1 MMLASRSMPYFPIIN
16 KITCM
21 DNLDRLKSLLRRQH
35 LDALLVT
42 QPDNRRFLSGYTAG
56 DMNISE
62 SSGVLLIPR
71 RGAPMLCTDF
81 RFQLQAEREAVGF
94 EVCLYQRGLFPL
106 LKGILAERGIKS
118 LAFESHYF
126 LHQAAIKLQKMAL
139 EINLELVPVT
149 DLVERL
155 RICKS
160 PEELTKIRAAVRL
173 NEEVFQE
180 VYQQLKPGMSERQV
194 ALRIETLMRE
204 KGAERPSFETIVASG
219 PNGALPHA
227 VPGERMLREGEP
239 IVIDMGLV
247 LDGYCSDMTRTVVL
261 GRMDEITRERFRLV
275 RKAQLAGMTAVK
287 AGVTGREVDRAAR
300 QMIAAAGYGPAF
312 GHSLGH
318 GVGLAVHEPPSL
330 SMRYQRKLQAG
341 MVVTVEPGIYL
352 PEWGGIRLENMVV
365 VTETGCENLNA
376 DTTFLDV

>member
-1 MMLASRSMPYFPIIN
+1 
-16 KITCM
+16 M
-21 DNLDRLKSLLRRQH
+21 DNLDRLKALLRRQN

-42 QPDNRRFLSGYTAG
+42 QPDNRRFLSGYKAG

-62 SSGVLLIPR
+62 SSGVLLVLR
-71 RGAPMLCTDF
+71 RGAPLLLTDF
-81 RFQLQAEREAVGF
+81 RYQLQAEREAVGC
-94 EVCLYQRGLFPL
+94 EVRLYQRGLFPL
-106 LKGILAERGIKS
+106 LKEILVERGVKS
-118 LAFESHYF
+118 LGFESHYF
-126 LHQAAIKLQKMAL
+126 LHQAAVKLQKLAT
-139 EINLELVPVT
+139 EIRLELVPVT

-160 PEELTKIRAAVRL
+160 PDELAKIRAAVRL
-173 NEEVFQE
+173 NEAVFQE
-180 VYQQLKPGMSERQV
+180 VYQQLQPGQSERQV

-204 KGAERPSFETIVASG
+204 KGAERPSFETIVAGG

-227 VPGERMLREGEP
+227 VPGDRLLREGEP

-261 GRMDEITRERFRLV
+261 GQMDDLTRDRFRLV
-275 RKAQLAGMTAVK
+275 RQAQLAGIAAVK
-287 AGVTGREVDRAAR
+287 AGATGREVDRAAR
-300 QMIAAAGYGPAF
+300 QVIAAAGYGAAF

-330 SMRYQRKLQAG
+330 SVRYHRKLQAG

-365 VTETGCENLNA
+365 VTESGCGVLNA

>member
-1 MMLASRSMPYFPIIN
+1 
-16 KITCM
+16 M
-21 DNLDRLKSLLRRQH
+21 DNLDRLKSLLRRQQ

-71 RGAPMLCTDF
+71 RGAPILCTDF
-81 RFQLQAEREAVGF
+81 RYQLQAEREAVGF
-94 EVCLYQRGLFPL
+94 EICLYQRGLFPL
-106 LKGILAERGIKS
+106 LKGILAARGIKS

-149 DLVERL
+149 DLVERQ

-160 PEELTKIRAAVRL
+160 PVELAKIRAAVRL
-173 NEEVFQE
+173 NEEVFLE
-180 VYQQLKPGMSERQV
+180 VYQQLKPGLSERQV

-227 VPGERMLREGEP
+227 VPGDRLLREGEP

-275 RKAQLAGMTAVK
+275 RQAQLAGMAAVK
-287 AGVTGREVDRAAR
+287 AGATGREVDRAAR
-300 QMIAAAGYGPAF
+300 QVIAAAGYGPAF

-330 SMRYQRKLQAG
+330 SMRYHRKLQAG

-365 VTETGCENLNA
+365 VTESGCENLNEDA
-376 DTTFLDV
+376 TFLDV

>member
-1 MMLASRSMPYFPIIN
+1 
-16 KITCM
+16 M
-21 DNLDRLKSLLRRQH
+21 DNLDRLKALLRRQN

-56 DMNISE
+56 DMNITE

-71 RGAPMLCTDF
+71 RGAPLLCTDF
-81 RFQLQAEREAVGF
+81 RYQLQAEQEATGF
-94 EVCLYQRGLFPL
+94 EVGIYQRGLFPF
-106 LKGILAERGIKS
+106 LKGILLERGIKS
-118 LAFESHYF
+118 LGFESHYF
-126 LHQAAIKLQKMAL
+126 LHQAAIKLQKLAL

-149 DLVERL
+149 DLVERQ

-160 PEELTKIRAAVRL
+160 PAELSKIRASVRL

-180 VYQQLKPGMSERQV
+180 VYQQLQPGMSERQV

-204 KGAERPSFETIVASG
+204 KGAEHPSFETIVASG

-227 VPGERMLREGEP
+227 VPGERLLQEGEP

-261 GRMDEITRERFRLV
+261 GKMDEITRERFQLV
-275 RKAQLAGMTAVK
+275 RQAQLAGMAAVK
-287 AGVTGREVDRAAR
+287 AGATGREVDRAAR
-300 QMIAAAGYGPAF
+300 QVIAAAGYGPAF

-318 GVGLAVHEPPSL
+318 GVGLAVHEAPSL
-330 SMRYQRKLQAG
+330 SMRYHRKLQAG

-352 PEWGGIRLENMVV
+352 PGWGGIRLENMVV
-365 VTETGCENLNA
+365 VSETGCEVLNK

>member
-1 MMLASRSMPYFPIIN
+1 MN
-16 KITCM
+16 
-21 DNLDRLKSLLRRQH
+21 NLERLKNLLRRQN

-42 QPDNRRFLSGYTAG
+42 QPDNRRYLSGYTAG

-71 RGAPMLCTDF
+71 RGKPLLLTDF
-81 RFQLQAEREAVGF
+81 RYQLQAQREAAGF
-94 EVCLYQRGLFPL
+94 EVRLYQRGLFPL
-106 LKGILAERGIKS
+106 LKGILAELGIKS
-118 LAFESHYF
+118 LGFESHYF
-126 LHQAAIKLQKMAL
+126 LHQTAIKLQKLAV
-139 EINLELVPVT
+139 ETQVELVPVT

-155 RICKS
+155 RICKN
-160 PEELTKIRAAVRL
+160 PDELTKIRAAVRL

-180 VYQQLKPGMSERQV
+180 VYQQLAPGMSERQV
-194 ALRIETLMRE
+194 ARRLESLMRE
-204 KGAERPSFETIVASG
+204 KGAERPSFDTIVAGG

-227 VPGERMLREGEP
+227 VPGDRPLQEGEP

-261 GRMDEITRERFRLV
+261 GKLDEITQERFRLV
-275 RKAQLAGMTAVK
+275 RQAQLTGMAAVK

-300 QMIAAAGYGPAF
+300 QVIAAAGYGPTF

-330 SMRYQRKLQAG
+330 SMRYHRKLQAG

-365 VTETGCENLNA
+365 VTESGCEILNK
-376 DTTFLDV
+376 DSTFLDV

>member
-1 MMLASRSMPYFPIIN
+1 MNNLA
-16 KITCM
+16 
-21 DNLDRLKSLLRRQH
+21 RLKALLRRQH

-42 QPDNRRFLSGYTAG
+42 QPDNRRYLSGYTAG

-71 RGAPMLCTDF
+71 RGTPLLCTDF
-81 RFQLQAEREAVGF
+81 RYQLQAEREAAGF
-94 EVCLYQRGLFPL
+94 EVRLYQRGLFPL
-106 LKGILAERGIKS
+106 LQGILPKRGIKR
-118 LAFESHYF
+118 LGFESHYF
-126 LHQAAIKLQKMAL
+126 LHQAAVMLQGL
-139 EINLELVPVT
+139 TREIGVELVPVMG
-149 DLVERL
+149 LVEKL
-155 RICKS
+155 RIGKS
-160 PEELTKIRAAVRL
+160 PDELAKIRAAVQM

-180 VYQQLKPGMSERQV
+180 IYQQLKPGLSERQV
-194 ALRIETLMRE
+194 ALRIESLMRE

-227 VPGERMLREGEP
+227 VPGDRLLREGEP

-261 GRMDEITRERFRLV
+261 GRMDEITRERFQLV
-275 RKAQLAGMTAVK
+275 RQAQLAGMAAVK
-287 AGVTGREVDRAAR
+287 AGATGREVDRAAR
-300 QMIAAAGYGPAF
+300 QVIAAAGYGPAF

-318 GVGLAVHEPPSL
+318 GVGLAVHESPSL
-330 SMRYQRKLQAG
+330 SMRYNRKLQPG

-365 VTETGCENLNA
+365 VTEDSCEILNK
-376 DTTFLDV
+376 DTTCLDV